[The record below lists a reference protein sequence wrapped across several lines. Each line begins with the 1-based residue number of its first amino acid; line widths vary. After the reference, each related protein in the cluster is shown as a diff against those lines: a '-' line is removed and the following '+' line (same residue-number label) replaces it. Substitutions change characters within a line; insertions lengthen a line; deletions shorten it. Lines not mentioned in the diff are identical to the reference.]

1 MASELRVNTLKD
13 AAGNNSIATSFV
25 AGGSAKAY
33 ANNDDVSSN
42 LKSFN
47 VSSFTDVATGLPQQ
61 QLTSNMSD
69 GLYVITACIKTDGG
83 FVRSNANQTTTSKW
97 RLQLLNTS
105 ASVIDADSLSAITGD
120 LA

>member
-33 ANNDDVSSN
+33 ANNDSVSSN

-47 VSSFTDVATGLPQQ
+47 VSSFTDVGTGLPQQ
-61 QLTSNMSD
+61 SLTSNMSD
-69 GLYVITACIKTDGG
+69 GLFAVTACIKTDGG

-97 RLQLLNTS
+97 RLQILNTS
-105 ASVIDADSLSAITGD
+105 ASVVDASSLSAITGD

>member
-1 MASELRVNTLKD
+1 MALGKIKADTLEHSTAGSLDTQYVVN
-13 AAGNNSIATSFV
+13 
-25 AGGSAKAY
+25 GSAKAY
-33 ANNDDVSSN
+33 ANNDSVSSN

-47 VSSFTDVATGLPQQ
+47 VSSFTDVGTGLPQQ

-97 RLQLLNTS
+97 RLQILNTS
-105 ASVIDADSLSAITGD
+105 ASVVDADSLSAITGE